1 MRTGV
6 ISSDALM
13 EIPSERSVE
22 SDTMSP
28 THRRQLALLGALCLA
43 LAACAGPVYTTR
55 ADPKVVLRELDQS
68 AITSGKPSLP
78 TRNVLYE
85 RGLFEA
91 FGEHP
96 EAAIAELHRVMAAT
110 QAGEDMLFAL
120 AELSFLHG
128 QAAKKKSYYLAAA
141 VYAYAFLFP
150 EKAGDPGPGRFDP
163 RLRTAADL
171 YNWALILGFRSI
183 DGSEVVPQGGTFELP
198 FGRLEVAFDPA
209 SLRAGD
215 RELFGFV
222 PIGELEV
229 HGLAMRYRWPGL
241 GAPLAASTR
250 LIDASKPGRDMV
262 APRLK
267 VAVTA
272 LLQISEARRAL
283 VQGEPLTSKLELHLA
298 WDAESVSVAG
308 ERVPL
313 EHEPSAAIAL
323 SFTGAP
329 IMEVET
335 LGFLGRLTGI
345 LAERPP
351 LISTTP
357 YKPGLIP
364 VVFVHGTESSVV
376 RWAEMF
382 NRLQADP
389 DIRGRFQFWFFQYDS
404 GNPITLSSLLLRDSL
419 VAALAR
425 LDPEGKDP
433 ALRRMVLIGHSQGGL
448 LVKMQVINSGDQIW
462 GAASK
467 KPLDQLE
474 LSDKT
479 RDLLRRGMFVKPL
492 PEVTRVV
499 FICTPQRGSFV
510 AGRNIIRNLVR
521 ALVTLPTNL
530 AGVDAEI
537 IRNRDALQPGVSL
550 VVPSAV
556 DNMSP
561 HHHFILALQKIPVAS
576 DVKVNSIIAIET
588 DGPVEQG
595 NDGVVEYSSAHIE
608 PVESE
613 FVVRPSPHST
623 QGNPHTIEEVRRIL
637 RLHIGLKTGA
647 TPIEAR

>member
-1 MRTGV
+1 V
-6 ISSDALM
+6 
-13 EIPSERSVE
+13 
-22 SDTMSP
+22 SP
-28 THRRQLALLGALCLA
+28 THRRRLAVLGALCLA

-68 AITSGKPSLP
+68 AITAGEPSLP

-110 QAGEDMLFAL
+110 QADQDMLFAL

-150 EKAGDPGPGRFDP
+150 EKAGDAGPGRFDP

-171 YNWALILGFRSI
+171 YNWALILSFRS
-183 DGSEVVPQGGTFELP
+183 DAGSEVVPQGGTFKLP
-198 FGRLEVAFDPA
+198 FGQLEVAFDPA
-209 SLRAGD
+209 ALRAGD
-215 RELFGFV
+215 REMFGFV

-241 GAPLAASTR
+241 GAPLAASIR
-250 LIDASKPGRDMV
+250 PIDASKPGRDLV
-262 APRLK
+262 APRIK

-272 LLQISEARRAL
+272 LLRISEARRAL
-283 VQGEPLTSKLELHLA
+283 VQGEPLTSRLELHLA

-313 EHEPSAAIAL
+313 ELQPSAALAL
-323 SFTGAP
+323 TFTGVP
-329 IMEVET
+329 ILELET
-335 LGFLGRLTGI
+335 LGFLGRLTGFMKD
-345 LAERPP
+345 RPP
-351 LISTTP
+351 LVSSTP

-364 VVFVHGTESSVV
+364 VVFVHGTESSIV
-376 RWAEMF
+376 RWAEMY
-382 NRLQADP
+382 NRRLADP
-389 DIRGRFQFWFFQYDS
+389 EIRSRFQFWFFQYDS
-404 GNPITLSSLLLRDSL
+404 GNPIVLSSLLLRDSL
-419 VAALAR
+419 RAALER

-448 LVKMQVINSGDQIW
+448 LVKMQVIASGDQIW
-462 GAASK
+462 DSVSK

-479 RDLLRRGMFVKPL
+479 RDLMRRAIFVKPL
-492 PEVTRVV
+492 PEVSRVV
-499 FICTPQRGSFV
+499 FICTPHRGSFV
-510 AGRNIIRNLVR
+510 AARNIIRNLVR
-521 ALVTLPTNL
+521 ALVALPANL
-530 AGVDAEI
+530 TGLDAEL
-537 IRNRDALQPGVSL
+537 IRNRDALQSGVSPI
-550 VVPSAV
+550 VPSAV

-561 HHHFILALQKIPVAS
+561 HHNFILALQKIPIAS
-576 DVKVNSIIAIET
+576 SVKDHSIIAIET

-613 FVVRPSPHST
+613 LIVRPSSHST
-623 QGNPHTIEEVRRIL
+623 QGNPHTIEEVRRVL
-637 RLHIGLKTGA
+637 RLHVGLKTGT
-647 TPIEAR
+647 TPLEVR